1 MMLFHGNFRLSFLQI
16 RYTDSERTAA
26 SATEFVKGVFGKEDA
41 ANVWYQ
47 TPTTPD
53 PLLRV

>member
-1 MMLFHGNFRLSFLQI
+1 MFSFYLFILLFLQF

-26 SATEFVKGVFGKEDA
+26 SATEFAKGVFGKKDA
-41 ANVWYQ
+41 PNVWYQ
-47 TPTTPD
+47 TPITPD